1 MAGEVFTELAVA
13 ALSDETLESVGDKV
27 EDVTKRFPFL
37 RYTFFGPVL
46 CRMGHLFPL
55 VLLNHYLKHNLQE
68 DSLARWK

>member
-37 RYTFFGPVL
+37 RYTF
-46 CRMGHLFPL
+46 L
-55 VLLNHYLKHNLQE
+55 VLFCAGWGIYFLWFY
-68 DSLARWK
+68 